1 MTEADPVL
9 VTGATG
15 FVGSSIVR
23 ALVAAGYA
31 VRALVRASSP
41 RANLAGLAIDIVDGD
56 ICDAKAIT
64 RAMTGARYVVHAAAD
79 YRLWARNPDSI
90 MRTNVEGTRTVM
102 QAALRAGVERVVYT
116 SSVATIALR
125 PDGEPS
131 DETMR
136 LAATAAVGVYKRSK
150 ILAEQVVETMI
161 SRDALPAVI
170 VNPSTPVGPR
180 DIRPTPTGRIIVEAA
195 CGRMPGFVDAGLNLV
210 HVDDVASGHVAALAR
225 GRIGERYIL
234 GGDNVLLQ
242 NMLNDIALLVGRPP
256 PRFKLPRGPLFP
268 LAVAAE
274 MIAAVTGREP
284 FLTLDGLRM
293 SAHHMFFT
301 SDKARR
307 ELGFAARPYVDGLRD
322 AVGWFRG
329 AGYLR

>member
-1 MTEADPVL
+1 VTEADSVL

-23 ALVAAGYA
+23 ALLAAGYA

-41 RANLAGLAIDIVDGD
+41 RANLAGLEIDTIEGD
-56 ICDAKAIT
+56 VFDAGALA
-64 RAMTGARYVVHAAAD
+64 RAVAGARYVVHAAAD
-79 YRLWARNPDSI
+79 YRLWARNPDAI
-90 MRTNVEGTRTVM
+90 IRTNVEGTRAVM
-102 QAALRAGVERVVYT
+102 KASLRAGVERVVYT
-116 SSVATIALR
+116 SSVATLALH
-125 PDGEPS
+125 PDGEAS

-150 ILAEQVVETMI
+150 ILAEQLVETMI

-195 CGRMPGFVDAGLNLV
+195 SGRMPAFVDAGLNLV

-242 NMLNDIALLVGRPP
+242 RMLNDIALLVGRSP

-274 MIAAVTGREP
+274 TIAAMTGKEP

-293 SAHHMFFT
+293 SAHRMFFT
-301 SDKARR
+301 SAKAQR
-307 ELGFAARPYVDGLRD
+307 ELGFAARPYTEGLRD
-322 AVGWFRG
+322 AVDWFRG